1 MAKFCKYCGAKL
13 EDNEVCF
20 CEKAVN
26 ERTGVSAAPARVE
39 NFDVKENLN
48 GFLEVLKVAF
58 KSRKKAYG
66 ISSYISSAIFAVLGF
81 LITAFAIKI
90 PFSALSSKSYGYI
103 DVSLGKCFLMSLI
116 ITLVTVAVHTII
128 KYVESMIKTK
138 SFGITPQIVSVGC
151 INLFYYSIMLFV
163 CALCV
168 LISAEF
174 GAFLFLITMLLMILD
189 IAGEIGVSGNNI
201 RYLVTVVITTIIVA
215 IVVAIIWNAIYNI
228 SGLAGAVGTVSS
240 FF

>member
-13 EDNEVCF
+13 EENEVCF

-26 ERTGVSAAPARVE
+26 ERTGASAPVLAEP
-39 NFDVKENLN
+39 FDVKENLN
-48 GFLEVLKVAF
+48 SFLDVLKVML

-66 ISSYISSAIFAVLGF
+66 ISSYISSALFAVLGF

-90 PFSALSSKSYGYI
+90 PISTLSSRTYGYV
-103 DVSLGKCFLMSLI
+103 DVSLGKCFLLSLI

-151 INLFYYSIMLFV
+151 INHFYYSIMLFI

-168 LISAEF
+168 LISAGF
-174 GAFLFLITMLLMILD
+174 GAFVFLITVLFMILD
-189 IAGEIGVSGNNI
+189 IAGEIGTSSNNI
-201 RYLVTVVITTIIVA
+201 RYLLTVVLTTIIVA
-215 IVVAIIWNAIYNI
+215 LVAAILWGAIYNI